1 MIKTTRRPDTDI
13 AGKVSLWLFG
23 AFTLVALPIGVLNLF
38 TTTPIELPVELTIG
52 YMFATLTAFAAYVH
66 GRLDQVAEQQ
76 THLLNQPAQGVE
88 VFHTSEKF
96 LEKLMEISIGAET
109 VSTLNLS
116 PARGEHNNL
125 DVYFQRLHA
134 YIRARRSPLRSF
146 RSIASLDNS
155 QKMRFLLARSL
166 ELVGTGRASF
176 AVFRQTSTGPLLH
189 PLSMHITVKDGQSFV
204 FLFPPVNLTG
214 AMDSVLIRNEA
225 VAQVMLGHFDK
236 LWQAALHLNEG
247 RRVYAPNLEL
257 LADLHPDLRHTDE
270 FRRLKEMG
278 S

>member
-1 MIKTTRRPDTDI
+1 MIKNSRRPDADV
-13 AGKVSLWLFG
+13 AGTVSLWLFG
-23 AFTLVALPIGVLNLF
+23 AFTLVALPIGVFNLF
-38 TTTPIELPVELTIG
+38 TTAPVELPVELTIG

-66 GRLDQVAEQQ
+66 GRLDHLADQQ
-76 THLLNQPAQGVE
+76 ASILNQPAQGVE

-116 PARGEHNNL
+116 PARGEHSNL

-146 RSIASLDNS
+146 RSIASIDSN
-155 QKMRFLLARSL
+155 QKLRFLLARSL
-166 ELVGTGRASF
+166 ELTATGRASF
-176 AVFRQTSTGPLLH
+176 AVFRQTTTGPLLH

-236 LWQAALHLNEG
+236 LWHAALHINEG
-247 RRVYAPNLEL
+247 RRVYAANLDL
-257 LADLHPDLRHTDE
+257 LADLHPELRDTDE
-270 FRRLKEMG
+270 FHRLREMG